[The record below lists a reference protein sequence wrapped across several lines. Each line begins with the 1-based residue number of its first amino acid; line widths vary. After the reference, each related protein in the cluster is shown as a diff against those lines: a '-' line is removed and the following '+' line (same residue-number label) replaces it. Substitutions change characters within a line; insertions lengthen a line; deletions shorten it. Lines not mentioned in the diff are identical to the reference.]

1 MIPDPRVK
9 EIAVALFFSLNALF
23 MTPVARAEE
32 GEVPPPGMDLLQVGA
47 TQVLVPAGTKIT
59 RKDGLIILEN
69 IAEYVSRQIHDMNK
83 QIEELKEENRSLKE
97 ELQAIRQSLSGSK
110 ETGQ

>member
-1 MIPDPRVK
+1 MTPKPSVK
-9 EIAVALFFSLNALF
+9 EIAVVLFFSLNALF
-23 MTPVARAEE
+23 ITAAARAEE
-32 GEVPPPGMDLLQVGA
+32 QEIPPPGMDLLQVGA

-59 RKDGLIILEN
+59 KKDGLIILEN
-69 IAEYVSRQIHDMNK
+69 IAEYVARQIDHMNK
-83 QIEELKEENRSLKE
+83 QIDELKEENRSLKK